1 MGKYIIRKTVTNY
14 DTHIITNDLLFYDMR
29 DSDSVWPNELFPYCV
44 NWYWGHFRW
53 KHHHTLVKLR
63 RFVEQKCDGDVCVV
77 DHTLSDAMTLYFE
90 HERDMVLLQLTWG
103 EWLQKCNNE

>member
-14 DTHIITNDLLFYDMR
+14 DTHIIPNDLLFYDMR

-53 KHHHTLVKLR
+53 KHHPTIR
-63 RFVEQKCDGDVCVV
+63 W
-77 DHTLSDAMTLYFE
+77 LSDRRPDQAPNRP
-90 HERDMVLLQLTWG
+90 HGSQA
-103 EWLQKCNNE
+103 